1 VEGSRKVRLLIDT
14 NIVLEVI
21 LEQTRAEEARALLV
35 KTEENEF
42 FISDYAL
49 HSIGLLLFRRKQH
62 HVFRRFLNDM
72 MLRAGMMIASLS
84 VEDMVAVIK
93 AAQRF
98 DLDFDDAYQY
108 AVAERYGLTI
118 VSFDAD
124 FDRTERGRKTAAEV
138 LVEE

>member
-1 VEGSRKVRLLIDT
+1 VEASRKVRLLIDT

-21 LEQTRAEEARALLV
+21 LEQAKAEEARALLV
-35 KTEENEF
+35 KTEEHEF

-49 HSIGLLLFRRKQH
+49 HSIGLLLFRQKQH
-62 HVFRRFLNDM
+62 HVFQEFVDDM
-72 MLRAGMMIASLS
+72 MFQAGMVVASLS
-84 VEDMVAVIK
+84 VEDMVSVIE

-108 AVAERYGLTI
+108 AVAERYGLTV

-124 FDRTERGRKTAAEV
+124 FDRTERGRKTAGEV

>member
-1 VEGSRKVRLLIDT
+1 VRLLIDT

-21 LEQTRAEEARALLV
+21 LEQAKAEEAQALLV
-35 KTEENEF
+35 KTEEHEF

-62 HVFRRFLNDM
+62 HVFQEFVNDM
-72 MLRAGMMIASLS
+72 MFQAGMMVASLS
-84 VEDMVAVIK
+84 VEDMVSVIE

-98 DLDFDDAYQY
+98 GLDFDDAYQY
-108 AVAERYGLTI
+108 AVAEKYRLTI

-124 FDRTERGRKTAAEV
+124 FDHTEQGRKTAGEI
-138 LVEE
+138 LES